1 MYILSQ
7 AKQPL
12 TFDYSTCKK
21 DYYPFCVL
29 IVTII
34 HSCSPSRWLFNSD
47 MYTFARKIIIYFACG
62 LPWIIPVPPFRRLFN
77 SKIYIL
83 SVQLLFDNNIC
94 KKDYFIILRADYHES
109 SLFPFQA
116 SFHLQIQ
123 VTLQILSTD
132 KGNKLRHSLDKKIY
146 IGIVKSFCFTMYKLS
161 NSIFK
166 VIQ

>member
-12 TFDYSTCKK
+12 TFDYSTCKN

-34 HSCSPSRWLFNSD
+34 HSCSPSTRSSRWLFNSD

-62 LPWIIPVPPFRRLFN
+62 LPWIIPVPPFRQLFN

-83 SVQLLFDNNIC
+83 SVQLDNDIC

-109 SLFPFQA
+109 SVFPFQA
-116 SFHLQIQ
+116 AFHLQIQ

-132 KGNKLRHSLDKKIY
+132 KGNKLRHCLDKKYTLGLFILFALQY
-146 IGIVKSFCFTMYKLS
+146 TNFQ
-161 NSIFK
+161 
-166 VIQ
+166 IQFSK